1 LAIGLINEMAA
12 PDHVY
17 DAAVAWA
24 ARFTDSSPEVLAAA
38 KAAFSQAR

>member
-1 LAIGLINEMAA
+1 MGLIDEMAA

-24 ARFTDSSPEVLAAA
+24 GRFADASPAVLAAA
-38 KAAFSQAR
+38 KAAFCDGR